1 MTELKDAVVFVTGAN
16 GGLGTEFV
24 SQALARGAAKVY
36 ASARSPREWA
46 DERVVPLTLD
56 VTDAVAVADA
66 AVTASDTTVVINNAG
81 AAGAQSL
88 LTAPLDDVRA
98 LFEINVFAPLSVA
111 QAFAPVLAR
120 NGGGALIDIH
130 SALSWHGSGN
140 AYSATKAALW
150 SITNSLRLDLAPQ
163 GTQVLGAHLGYT
175 DTPMIKALD
184 VPKARPEDIIAAIYD
199 GLEAGEH
206 EVLADDTSVSLKA
219 ALSLPLTAAYPQLA
233 ALTVA

>member
-36 ASARSPREWA
+36 ASARNPREWA

-56 VTDAVAVADA
+56 VTDAEAVADA
-66 AVTASDTTVVINNAG
+66 AVTAGDTTVVINNAG

-175 DTPMIKALD
+175 DTPMIEALD

-219 ALSLPLTAAYPQLA
+219 ALSLPLAVAYPQLA